1 MNKVLL
7 LGRIAKEPELKY
19 TVEKNTP
26 YLKFTLAVN
35 REFVKENGEREAD
48 FVQIVVWGKRAEN
61 MVELL
66 VKGRLINVIGKLS
79 TGVYENKEGVK
90 RYFAEVKADQINFLD
105 IKKEK
110 IVG

>member
-7 LGRIAKEPELKY
+7 LGRIAKEPELRY
-19 TVEKNTP
+19 TVEKNNP

-61 MVELL
+61 IVGLL
-66 VKGRLINVIGKLS
+66 VKGRLINVIGKLT
-79 TGVYENKEGVK
+79 TGVYENKEGIK